1 LKNIKTLTKEPRKTT
16 RNQKKRDQ
24 IEIIEKTKKNHK
36 LDLKD
41 KIESN
46 KNFDKKTKKKKKIQ
60 SRRKKSKHIVYTN

>member
-24 IEIIEKTKKNHK
+24 IEIIEKKNHK
-36 LDLKD
+36 LDLKN

-46 KNFDKKTKKKKKIQ
+46 KNFWQKDKEKKKKFKVEG
-60 SRRKKSKHIVYTN
+60 RN